1 MNVISPRWKEI
12 KVVGVFLIVYSFI
25 ISFHLLR
32 FIDDTG
38 AQDLSEQLQ
47 LLKIESLK
55 VSGHPKKVSVLRMD
69 DVDRAEEKGK
79 INDILAP
86 VLLNKAPHLNVQF
99 KKQKPIRA
107 GVRQMKEKDLISLVN
122 RDASYNDTNNVDSG
136 QVTSPGFMGAPV
148 IIDRDT
154 LTPREKVLYDKG
166 WEDNTFNQFA
176 SDRIPLTRDLPDLRH
191 PMCRSQT
198 YPWSLPRTSVIIC
211 FHNEAWSTLLRTVH
225 SVLKTT
231 HPRLLEEIILVD
243 DASTMDHLKKD
254 LDTYVA
260 KLPKVKVIRLSQ
272 REGLV
277 RARLKGTKVA
287 KSEVLTFLDSHCEC
301 VTGWA
306 EPQLARIQHNP
317 TVVVWPVIPSIDH
330 STFEFKHKP
339 EDLVS
344 VKGGFYWDMNFRW
357 EAITERD
364 NVDRH
369 DLTSPVRSPTMA
381 GGLFMINKQFFERLG
396 TYDPQFELWGGEN
409 MELSFKIWMCG
420 GSLEIIPCSLVGH
433 IFRRTSPMHLAANTV
448 QRNSQRVAEVWLDEY
463 KHIYYEHIGTKL
475 ADIGNISQR
484 QDLRR
489 ELRCQSFDWYIKNIY
504 PEVFLPSN
512 ALQRGTIQSYGVEA
526 FCLDAVEKRAHKKAV
541 KLTKCRKRGMSQIS
555 SQDPTK
561 AYMFQTWYL
570 TKIGELRSGYNC
582 LDVGLDP
589 TYDTIK
595 MTGCHGQRGNQYWQ
609 YRTDGTLYHKGI
621 DGCIAVDTKTRMVKV
636 QMCSNS
642 PAQKWHWVPF
652 NS

>member
-409 MELSFKIWMCG
+409 MELSFK
-420 GSLEIIPCSLVGH
+420 
-433 IFRRTSPMHLAANTV
+433 
-448 QRNSQRVAEVWLDEY
+448 
-463 KHIYYEHIGTKL
+463 

-541 KLTKCRKRGMSQIS
+541 KLTKCRKRGMS
-555 SQDPTK
+555 
-561 AYMFQTWYL
+561 QTWYL